1 MESLAAN
8 KLKQLICV
16 QWSEKESLELFSHF
30 PFQTEMSSHQ
40 PHFSFSHILSHF
52 INRVN
57 LLGRLQ
63 WQWLRTVYLRWTKNL
78 FCIIWRTI
86 SFQMLLCYP
95 EKKLFLSRLF
105 SLTSRGIHAGSL
117 KWVVTRYKAL
127 TVCRSE
133 LFEGKRGSEVQAM
146 NMSSMCV
153 LCCDVECQYEVSL
166 LICKAKATCTI
177 SFLSTRER
185 SRTKPGLVCLI
196 AAHLGVAIT
205 TPDIF
210 SLAFTI
216 SSQLL

>member
-1 MESLAAN
+1 MIKDSLA
-8 KLKQLICV
+8 KVDQ
-16 QWSEKESLELFSHF
+16 ELVLVLYYTKDHF
-30 PFQTEMSSHQ
+30 
-40 PHFSFSHILSHF
+40 LSN
-52 INRVN
+52 I
-57 LLGRLQ
+57 
-63 WQWLRTVYLRWTKNL
+63 TVLSW
-78 FCIIWRTI
+78 
-86 SFQMLLCYP
+86 
-95 EKKLFLSRLF
+95 KKLFLSRLF

-127 TVCRSE
+127 TVCRSK

-153 LCCDVECQYEVSL
+153 LCCDVKCQYEVSL

-185 SRTKPGLVCLI
+185 SRTKPSLVCLI